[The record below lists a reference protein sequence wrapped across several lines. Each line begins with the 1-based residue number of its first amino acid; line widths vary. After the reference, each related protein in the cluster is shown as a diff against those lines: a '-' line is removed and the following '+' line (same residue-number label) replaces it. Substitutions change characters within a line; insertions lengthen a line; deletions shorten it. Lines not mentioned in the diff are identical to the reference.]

1 MVHCN
6 SVKSVS
12 RQEIVKEV
20 LLPLYN
26 AYRFFVQEA
35 TRWER
40 SAGRSLLAGLA
51 AGAIQSEHFLD
62 RPAPEDVH
70 ACTKKLFYSR
80 EGC

>member
-1 MVHCN
+1 MVHHIFA
-6 SVKSVS
+6 KSVS

-26 AYRFFVQEA
+26 AYRFFVLEA

-40 SAGRSLLAGLA
+40 SADRSLLAGLA

-62 RPAPEDVH
+62 RPAPQDVR
-70 ACTKKLFYSR
+70 ACL
-80 EGC
+80 